1 MMQSYVRSRLVTAT
15 AAMLCWAMLSCAVP
29 ARAADTL
36 TILTGDTNGVYFP
49 LGIAIGKILSDGIPD
64 RTTRVQVSK
73 GSIENL
79 LLLAQGKGE
88 LGFALADSLQA
99 AVDGDAD
106 AGFKDRL
113 TNLRVIG
120 ALYPNYIQIVAT
132 KKSGITRLSDL
143 KGKSLS
149 IGEPQSGTDL
159 NAKVLLDAAG
169 LDNGEIKSLPQLS
182 FADAVAKMIDG
193 KLDATL
199 QSSGLGVASLNR
211 LSNIDD
217 IVVVPIPADLV
228 EKIGPPFVPAI
239 IPANTYRGQNTDVPT
254 ATIMNY
260 LVTRADVPEPL
271 AYRMTQL
278 VYDQLAE
285 LAKAHPAAD
294 EIKLEFAATSPV
306 PLHPGAIQYFRDK
319 KIIK

>member
-1 MMQSYVRSRLVTAT
+1 MNSIRAATIVMTALCC
-15 AAMLCWAMLSCAVP
+15 AAP

-49 LGIAIGKILSDGIPD
+49 LGIAIGKIISDGITN
-64 RTTRVQVSK
+64 RTTRVQVSN

-79 LLLAQGKGE
+79 RLLAQGKGE

-99 AVDGDAD
+99 AMTGDAE
-106 AGFKDRL
+106 AGFSEKL

-132 KKSGITRLSDL
+132 KKSGIAKLADL

-149 IGEPQSGTDL
+149 VGEPQSGTDL
-159 NAKVLLDAAG
+159 NARALLDAAG
-169 LDNGEIKSLPQLS
+169 LDDGEIKNLPQAS
-182 FADAVAKMIDG
+182 FADSVARMIGG

-199 QSSGLGVASLNR
+199 QSTGLGVASLNR
-211 LSNIDD
+211 LSNDDD
-217 IVVVPIPADLV
+217 IVVIPIPVDLV
-228 EKIGPPFVPAI
+228 KKIGPPFVPAV
-239 IPANTYRGQNTDVPT
+239 IPANTYRGQNDDVPA

-260 LVTRADVPEPL
+260 LVTRADVPDDE
-271 AYRMTQL
+271 AYRLTQL
-278 VYDQLAE
+278 VYDSLAE
-285 LAKAHPAAD
+285 IAKAHPAGD
-294 EIKLEFAATSPV
+294 EIRLENAPISPV
-306 PLHPGAIQYFRDK
+306 PLHPGAIRYFRDK